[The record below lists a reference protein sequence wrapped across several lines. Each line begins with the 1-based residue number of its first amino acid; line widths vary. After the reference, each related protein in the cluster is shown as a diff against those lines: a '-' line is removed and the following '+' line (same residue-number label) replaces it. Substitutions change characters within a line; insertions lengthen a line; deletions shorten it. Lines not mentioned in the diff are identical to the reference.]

1 MKIASSGTFENS
13 LNKQKYQVTGNGRAL
28 GTANDA
34 YFDVP
39 DPVVPLPAAPPAG
52 GAMPVPA
59 PVVPVVPLVPDVPS
73 APVAGPL
80 LHPPSINTS
89 AVAESITR
97 ALVEDI
103 LMINPFKMG

>member
-1 MKIASSGTFENS
+1 
-13 LNKQKYQVTGNGRAL
+13 
-28 GTANDA
+28 
-34 YFDVP
+34 
-39 DPVVPLPAAPPAG
+39 
-52 GAMPVPA
+52 MPVPA

-89 AVAESITR
+89 AAAENITR